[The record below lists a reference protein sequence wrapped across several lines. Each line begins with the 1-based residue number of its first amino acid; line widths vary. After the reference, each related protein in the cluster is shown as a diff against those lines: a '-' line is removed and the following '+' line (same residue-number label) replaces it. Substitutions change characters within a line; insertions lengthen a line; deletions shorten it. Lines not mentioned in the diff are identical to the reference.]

1 MIENDFTKIQLF
13 FPERIRLFALRFIKS
28 APVQFFGKYFDALYR
43 HGFIEAVLNNNLD
56 IFPHLP
62 YGDGM
67 YSLTEKYRR
76 YCVYRRE
83 QFFASAT
90 WTAIVSSVVSMIT
103 SIITVKMMF
112 KLAGISV
119 SLLEVLRF
127 LLQ

>member
-28 APVQFFGKYFDALYR
+28 APVQFFGKYFDELYR
-43 HGFIEAVLNNNLD
+43 HGFIEAVLNNNL
-56 IFPHLP
+56 
-62 YGDGM
+62 DGM